1 MHYIVITGGVI
12 SGLGKGTITSSL
24 AYLLKNSGYRVT
36 NIKIDP
42 YLNYDAGTM
51 NPYQHGEVF
60 VLDDGG
66 EVDLDLGN
74 YERFL
79 DTNLTSD
86 NNITTGKV
94 YKEVI
99 EKERMG
105 DYLGST
111 VQIIPHIT
119 NEIKNKI
126 RKAAKGYDI
135 ALIEVGGTVGDIESM
150 PFLEALR
157 QMKSEKNDDMIF
169 GHVTLIPETG
179 GEQKTKPTQHSVKE
193 LRAIG
198 IQPDILF
205 CRSEH
210 PLNSEARKKISL
222 FTDVKESGIISIYNV
237 KNVYFVPEL
246 MEKQHILDLIREIYN
261 ADDHEFNYTLM
272 NFVNNIKNPKDE
284 VTVGIIGKYIDM
296 QDAYISHKEA
306 FSHVTGNTG
315 IAVNIKWIDSDKL
328 LKNIDDLRNLDGILI
343 PGGFG
348 YRGVEGKIIAERY
361 ARENRIPYLGIC
373 LGFQV
378 SVIEISRNV
387 LGLKDANSTEFDAE
401 TKYPV
406 IDILPEQKGVKNL
419 GGTMRLGAK
428 NVIIK
433 EGTLASKIYD
443 GQKIISERHRHR
455 FEVNP
460 VYIKDIENAGVIF
473 SGTDDDGIRMEIM
486 ELKDRDNYIAT
497 QYHAEFKSRPLN
509 PSRVHLYFIKK
520 SLEYKKLKEDKLYER
535 NIK

>member
-24 AYLLKNSGYRVT
+24 SYLLKNSGFKVT

-51 NPYQHGEVF
+51 NPYQHGELF
-60 VLDDGG
+60 VLNDGG

-79 DTNLTSD
+79 DTDLTSD
-86 NNITTGKV
+86 SNITTGKI

-99 EKERMG
+99 EKERRG

-119 NEIKNKI
+119 NEIKSRIK
-126 RKAAKGYDI
+126 KAAKGYDI

-157 QMKSEKNDDMIF
+157 QMKSEKENNMIF
-169 GHVTLIPETG
+169 GHVTLVPESG
-179 GEQKTKPTQHSVKE
+179 NEQKTKPTQHSVKE

-205 CRSEH
+205 CRSEKK
-210 PLNSEARKKISL
+210 LNEESKKKISL
-222 FTDVKESGIISIYNV
+222 FTDVSENGIISVYNV
-237 KNVYFVPEL
+237 KNVYQVPEL
-246 MEKQHILDLIREIYN
+246 MEKQNILGYVRELFGF
-261 ADDHEFNYTLM
+261 DDHELNYTLKD
-272 NFVNNIKNPKDE
+272 FVENIKKPKEE
-284 VTVGIIGKYIDM
+284 VTVAIVGKYVDM
-296 QDAYISHKEA
+296 EDAYISHKEA

-315 IAVNIKWIDSDKL
+315 IAVNIKWVNADNLINNIEELIDV
-328 LKNIDDLRNLDGILI
+328 DGILI

-348 YRGVEGKIIAERY
+348 YRGVEGKIIAEKY
-361 ARENRIPYLGIC
+361 ARENKIPYLGIC

-378 SVIEISRNV
+378 SVIEIARNV
-387 LGLKDANSTEFDAE
+387 LNLKNANSTEFNE
-401 TKYPV
+401 NTEYPV
-406 IDILPEQKGVKNL
+406 IALLPEQEKIKDL
-419 GGTMRLGAK
+419 GGTMRLGSKKVLINK
-428 NVIIK
+428 N
-433 EGTLASKIYD
+433 TLAHEIYNSD
-443 GQKIISERHRHR
+443 IIHERHRHR

-460 VYIKDIENAGVIF
+460 EYIKKFENSGVVF
-473 SGTDDDGIRMEIM
+473 SGTDDEKIRMEIL
-486 ELKDRDNYIAT
+486 ELKDNDNYIAT
-497 QYHAEFKSRPLN
+497 QYHAEFTSRPLN
-509 PSRVHLYFIKK
+509 PSKVHLYFIKK
-520 SLEYKKLKEDKLYER
+520 SLEYKKKRGKIYER
-535 NIK
+535 SVE

>member
-24 AYLLKNSGYRVT
+24 SYLLKNSGFRVT

-60 VLDDGG
+60 VLNDGG

-79 DTNLTSD
+79 DTDLTSD
-86 NNITTGKV
+86 NNITTGKI

-99 EKERMG
+99 EKERRG

-119 NEIKNKI
+119 NEIKNRIK
-126 RKAAKGYDI
+126 KAAKGYDI

-157 QMKSEKNDDMIF
+157 QMKGDKDNDIIF
-169 GHVTLIPETG
+169 GHVTLIPESG

-193 LRAIG
+193 LRSIG

-205 CRSEH
+205 CRSGKK
-210 PLNSEARKKISL
+210 LNEEARKKISL
-222 FTDVKESGIISIYNV
+222 FTDVSENGIVSVYNV
-237 KNVYFVPEL
+237 NNVYMVPEL
-246 MEKQHILDLIREIYN
+246 MEKQNILGYIRDLFN
-261 ADDHEFNYTLM
+261 FDDHALDYTFK
-272 NFVNNIKNPKDE
+272 NFVENIKNPKE
-284 VTVGIIGKYIDM
+284 TVTVAMVGKYIDM
-296 QDAYISHKEA
+296 EDAYISHKEA
-306 FSHVTGNTG
+306 FSHITGNTG
-315 IAVNIKWIDSDKL
+315 IAVNIKWVNSDNLVKSVED
-328 LKNIDDLRNLDGILI
+328 LKDVDGILI

-348 YRGVEGKIIAERY
+348 YRGVEGKIIAGKY
-361 ARENRIPYLGIC
+361 ARENKIPYLGIC

-378 SVIEISRNV
+378 SVIEIARNV
-387 LGLKDANSTEFDAE
+387 LNLEKANSTEFDE
-401 TKYPV
+401 NTGYPV
-406 IDILPEQKGVKNL
+406 IALLPEQEKIKDL
-419 GGTMRLGAK
+419 GGTMRLGSK
-428 NVIIK
+428 KVLIK
-433 EGTLASKIYD
+433 KDTLAYKIYNKD
-443 GQKIISERHRHR
+443 TIYERHRHR

-460 VYIKDIENAGVIF
+460 EYINRFEKSGVIF
-473 SGTDDDGIRMEIM
+473 SGTDDEKIRMEIL
-486 ELKDRDNYIAT
+486 ELRDNDNYIAT
-497 QYHAEFKSRPLN
+497 QYHAEFTSRPLN
-509 PSRVHLYFIKK
+509 PSKVHLYFIKK
-520 SLEYKKLKEDKLYER
+520 SLKYKRGKIYER
-535 NIK
+535 SVE